1 MGRPIGDE
9 VENNAS
15 LLLGRLVESTGETKV
30 WENEL
35 SIAAAPFLRDHSL
48 QGINVLPGAV
58 YVEIALA
65 VAAEAF
71 GRAPRILNNVVFQN
85 MLFVPE
91 NGAQSIRATLS
102 VCEGFAEISISAQPE
117 NANNGQEPRPAHA
130 SLNAPRESPD
140 EGRPV
145 LAPLNLLEIR
155 ERCLEETPGEDFY
168 TELSKNGN
176 QYGMA
181 FRAIERFWRGEAEA
195 LGFIRIPKSIEHH
208 LKDYCL
214 HPVLLDATAQ
224 MILAAAKR
232 KKAGALLLLGFDQI
246 RLYGPASG
254 RLWAHARLAQNSAG
268 EGDTLKSDTLT
279 GDVCLFDE
287 SGEIALELIGAQF
300 KRMASTIADEPAVT
314 IAVTA
319 TFTAEPLESSL
330 AFWMKEIET
339 PSRIVFAPYNQTFQQ
354 LLDPSSLLSENRD
367 GVNVALI
374 RFEDW
379 IGNAANA
386 SPNISASGK
395 ERLFDGCLRYT
406 LPNHLQ
412 IAHLNDYETE
422 YLYDEIF
429 ADEVYL
435 QRGIRINDG
444 DCVVDVGANIGLF
457 TLFVKLRYK
466 NAQVYAFEPSRD
478 AFKALETNVAL
489 YAPGVRIF
497 NIGLSNKNESAP
509 FTFYKRSSVFSGFHA
524 DSDQDRIALKAIVEN
539 VLRKRSLIDAE
550 EIDALADDLLKGR
563 LESETTV
570 CQLKTLSA
578 IIKEHNIDRIDL
590 LKIDAEK
597 SELNVLQG
605 IEAED
610 WRKVRQIVVEAHD
623 KHGETIN
630 EILSL
635 LKEKGFEIAVD
646 EAEILRGSGLYT
658 VYARRRARKRE
669 GQSDHKPAKARG
681 ATERESIERNISNL
695 VAALRAAEQKTA
707 TPHFI
712 FVCPASPASLLD
724 VERRELFKEM
734 ESLLAAELSD
744 LKIARLTRS
753 SELLEAYPVADFH
766 NPGGEQLGHVPYS
779 SEFFAALGTVIARKF
794 HAYQREPYKVIALDC
809 DQILWKGV
817 CGEDGPFGV
826 EIDSSRRKFQ
836 EFILRQRDA
845 GMLIALCSKNN
856 EEDALAVFDQ
866 RIDMPIKREH
876 LVARRINWNPKP
888 ENIRALSNELKLG
901 LESFIFI
908 DDDPMECADMRAHC
922 PQVLTLQLPQNEADI
937 EAFLAG
943 VWAFDH
949 LVVTEEDKKR
959 ARSYKQNIKREES
972 FRESLTLGAFLAGLE
987 LEVRFSVASKNHLA
1001 RVAQLTQRTNQFNF
1015 TGVRRSEA
1023 ELKQLLQ
1030 SEAIQCLV
1038 VEVSDRFGDYGA
1050 VGAILFEKTDDAI
1063 VVDTFLLSCRAL
1075 GKGVEHQ
1082 MMSRLGQMAAEQ
1094 GIDFVDVPFLNAR
1107 KNQPALNFLLAVGSR
1122 FQQPLRANYPRLHFA
1137 DASRGAGGDSLF
1149 RFKADYLA
1157 NLKFDPDAEE
1167 ARPAQDASL
1176 AEGARIRDLNAGL
1189 RSSSLMLKIAT
1200 ELRDIDQ
1207 IIEAIEA
1214 QKTRQRP
1221 KPAESFLPP
1230 NNDLEQAIAGIW
1242 QEVLGID
1249 QVGVDDK
1256 FFELGG
1262 SSLDAVLVISELK
1275 KRFDVDIST
1284 VSMFD
1289 KTTISSMAGMLK
1301 SENEEDW
1308 SEKIALRRSRGERR
1322 REKNLT
1328 RVRGSLTAREP

>member
-1 MGRPIGDE
+1 MRRRNGDE
-9 VENNAS
+9 VEKNAS
-15 LLLGRLVESTGETKV
+15 PLLGQLVRSSSETKV
-30 WENEL
+30 WENNL
-35 SIAAAPFLRDHSL
+35 SVASAPFLRDHCL
-48 QGINVLPGAV
+48 QGINVLPGAA
-58 YVEIALA
+58 YVEMALA
-65 VAAEAF
+65 AAADAF
-71 GRAPRILNNVVFQN
+71 GRAPRILNNIAFQN

-91 NGAQSIRATLS
+91 NAEQSMRTTLSADKEGNAEFSISGQPDNASRAT
-102 VCEGFAEISISAQPE
+102 
-117 NANNGQEPRPAHA
+117 EPRPAHA
-130 SLNAPRESPD
+130 SIRMPAQSPD
-140 EGRPV
+140 EGRAAP
-145 LAPLNLLEIR
+145 APLSLLEIR
-155 ERCLEETPGEDFY
+155 ERCLEEISGETFY
-168 TELSKNGN
+168 AELSKNGN
-176 QYGMA
+176 QYGTA
-181 FRAIERFWRGEAEA
+181 FRAIERFWRGEDEA
-195 LGFIRIPKSIEHH
+195 LGFIKIPESVERQ
-208 LKDYCL
+208 LEDYCL
-214 HPVLLDATAQ
+214 HPVILDATAQ
-224 MILAAAKR
+224 MVLAAAKR

-246 RLYGPASG
+246 RLYARAAG
-254 RLWAHARLAQNSAG
+254 RLWAYARLDQKSAADG
-268 EGDTLKSDTLT
+268 ETLK
-279 GDVCLFDE
+279 GDVRLFDE
-287 SGEIALELIGAQF
+287 SGETALELIGAQF
-300 KRMASTIADEPAVT
+300 KRLASAAVEEPAVT

-330 AFWMKEIET
+330 DFWMREIGI
-339 PSRIVFAPYNQTFQQ
+339 PSRILFAPYNQTFQQ

-379 IGNAANA
+379 IGNVSLS
-386 SPNISASGK
+386 SPHVSPSEK
-395 ERLFDGCLRYT
+395 ERLLDGCLRYR
-406 LPNHLQ
+406 LPNHLE

-429 ADEVYL
+429 ADEIYL
-435 QRGIRINDG
+435 KRGLLINDG

-466 NAQVYAFEPSRD
+466 NARVFAFEPSRD

-489 YAPGVRIF
+489 YGPGVRIF
-497 NIGLSNKNESAP
+497 NIGLSNKNEVLP
-509 FTFYKRSSVFSGFHA
+509 FTFYKKSSVFSGFHA
-524 DSDQDRIALKAIVEN
+524 DANKDRVALKAIVEN
-539 VLRKRSLIDAE
+539 VLRKRSLTDAE
-550 EIDALADDLLKGR
+550 EIETLADDLLKGR
-563 LESETTV
+563 LESETSL

-578 IIKEHNIDRIDL
+578 IIKQHDIDCIDL

-597 SELNVLQG
+597 SELNVLEG
-605 IEAED
+605 IEPED
-610 WRKVRQIVVEAHD
+610 WRKIRQIVVEVHD
-623 KHGETIN
+623 KHGAAIN
-630 EILSL
+630 RIVSL
-635 LKEKGFEIAVD
+635 LKERGFKTAVD
-646 EAEILRGSGLYT
+646 EAELLRGSGLYT
-658 VYARRRARKRE
+658 VYAKRRE
-669 GQSDHKPAKARG
+669 GRIKQATAKSRG
-681 ATERESIERNISNL
+681 AVERESIARTISNL
-695 VAALRAAEQKTA
+695 AAALRAIERKSA

-712 FVCPASPASLLD
+712 FVCPPSPAALPD
-724 VERRELFKEM
+724 IERRELFQEM

-744 LKIARLTRS
+744 LKSARLTGS
-753 SELLEAYPVADFH
+753 SELMQAYPVADWH

-794 HAYQREPYKVIALDC
+794 HAYQSEPYKVIVLDC

-817 CGEDGPFGV
+817 CGEDGPLGV
-826 EIDSSRRKFQ
+826 EIDSSRRRLQ

-866 RIDMPIKREH
+866 RKDMQIKREH
-876 LVARRINWNPKP
+876 LVAWRINWNPKP
-888 ENIRALSNELKLG
+888 ENIRSLADELKLG

-922 PQVLTLQLPQNEADI
+922 PQALTLQLPGNDAEI
-937 EAFLAG
+937 ESFFAG

-949 LVVTEEDKKR
+949 LIVTEEDKRR
-959 ARSYKQNIKREES
+959 ARSYKQNIEREES

-987 LEVRFSVASKNHLA
+987 LQVSFSVANPNHLA

-1030 SEAIQCLV
+1030 SEAMQCLV
-1038 VEVSDRFGDYGA
+1038 VEVSDRFGDYGL
-1050 VGAILFEKTDDAI
+1050 VGAILFEVISDAI

-1082 MMSRLGQMAAEQ
+1082 MLARLGQMAAGQ
-1094 GIDFVDVPFLNAR
+1094 GIDFVDVPFIGAR
-1107 KNQPALNFLLAVGSR
+1107 KNQPALNFLSSLDSR
-1122 FQQPLRANYPRLHFA
+1122 SQNPLRANYAGLSLA
-1137 DASRGAGGDSLF
+1137 EASREAGGNSLF
-1149 RFKADYLA
+1149 RFNADYLA
-1157 NLKFDPDAEE
+1157 SLEFDPDAEE
-1167 ARPAQDASL
+1167 ARRTGPAQDSAL
-1176 AEGARIRDLNAGL
+1176 AEKTRIGDLNAGL

-1207 IIEAIEA
+1207 IIEAIES

-1230 NNDLEQAIAGIW
+1230 NSDLEQAIAGIW

-1301 SENEEDW
+1301 SESEEDW

-1322 REKNLT
+1322 REKNLK
-1328 RVRGSLTAREP
+1328 RVRGSMTAREP